1 MATKKGLGAK
11 GLGIEALIHNK
22 MEDFESDGGGVM
34 ELDLNKIEPN
44 RKQPRKYFDETALEE
59 LATSLKNYGM
69 IQPVVV
75 KKNKEG
81 YYELIAGERRWR
93 AAKIAGLTKIP
104 AIIKKWEEGEAFEA
118 ALVENLQ
125 REDLNPMEEA
135 QSYQRLQEE
144 FGLSQEQIADKVGKS
159 RPAVANALRL
169 LQLDERVRNFVVE
182 NKLTA
187 GHARA
192 LLPLTD
198 GEAQFELAEHI
209 IEEGLSVRA
218 VEAMV
223 KGMLETAKKPAA
235 EEEVPKKTQSP
246 VLRQIEDELK
256 GIFATKV
263 KVTQK
268 KNKGKIE
275 IEYYSDEDLD
285 RLLVLMKKLETER
298 KRGKMTALTALAQ
311 KYALLLFGLLGLAV
325 VILFILCIILFAKIN
340 REKKRYDIFM
350 GTSRRPPHNLEMKIQ
365 EYFDTA
371 KGIEEK
377 YDKLLDMVTDMD
389 KTDKS
394 KIQKVGLIRYNPF
407 EEMGGNL
414 CFALA
419 LLDGEDN
426 GVVLNGIHSRTG
438 SFTYAKPIE
447 MGVSIY
453 MLSDEEKQAVKMA
466 QEQSYK
472 PEHEKVVKVKFK
484 PFFKRR
490 YAPMDDQLTLE
501 QVDTPKEKIQS
512 IGDVTTAEQEQIREE
527 ETLAGQIAAAE
538 DFSPEDA
545 EKMLAEIQ
553 QETLD
558 FFEDESEEMNDFE
571 ESEEKEKHQAE

>member
-1 MATKKGLGAK
+1 
-11 GLGIEALIHNK
+11 
-22 MEDFESDGGGVM
+22 
-34 ELDLNKIEPN
+34 
-44 RKQPRKYFDETALEE
+44 
-59 LATSLKNYGM
+59 
-69 IQPVVV
+69 
-75 KKNKEG
+75 
-81 YYELIAGERRWR
+81 
-93 AAKIAGLTKIP
+93 
-104 AIIKKWEEGEAFEA
+104 
-118 ALVENLQ
+118 
-125 REDLNPMEEA
+125 
-135 QSYQRLQEE
+135 
-144 FGLSQEQIADKVGKS
+144 
-159 RPAVANALRL
+159 
-169 LQLDERVRNFVVE
+169 
-182 NKLTA
+182 
-187 GHARA
+187 
-192 LLPLTD
+192 
-198 GEAQFELAEHI
+198 
-209 IEEGLSVRA
+209 
-218 VEAMV
+218 
-223 KGMLETAKKPAA
+223 
-235 EEEVPKKTQSP
+235 
-246 VLRQIEDELK
+246 
-256 GIFATKV
+256 
-263 KVTQK
+263 
-268 KNKGKIE
+268 
-275 IEYYSDEDLD
+275 
-285 RLLVLMKKLETER
+285 
-298 KRGKMTALTALAQ
+298 
-311 KYALLLFGLLGLAV
+311 
-325 VILFILCIILFAKIN
+325 
-340 REKKRYDIFM
+340 
-350 GTSRRPPHNLEMKIQ
+350 MKIQ

-501 QVDTPKEKIQS
+501 QVETPKEKIQS
-512 IGDVTTAEQEQIREE
+512 IGDVTSAEQEQIQQE

-545 EKMLAEIQ
+545 EKMLTEIQ

-558 FFEDESEEMNDFE
+558 FFEDDEPEEMDEMDDFE